1 MQFCRIDKRMAQ
13 KWENF
18 PSFLKR
24 KCPVE
29 AVKVSWVH
37 KVSSFS
43 TKAASFCAR
52 KTHTCDEGLLQRT
65 WGRGWWPLPPPSLV
79 NSGVMLTF
87 GLNQHSIW
95 FSRILRV
102 LIKDAF
108 IQTLGTF
115 QQIRLFRTH
124 GVQCH
129 LTHSLGVTCMLE
141 MTATPAQVAQDS
153 PLGQQSSQ
161 AGWRLSSQPWRPRHA
176 VPSVVTAYNE
186 QGIQQNAGCHSILK
200 QTTISGKCL
209 STWKGMFCVFRW
221 GSLMNA
227 RCSSGA
233 PTSGAFGEMHPSSL
247 LANSLKSKPAAPS
260 GRGPYGWAVP
270 FSLHCVVPIYSSRF
284 STSDS
289 LPGDVTPPTHVQD
302 AWKLHRDLRCW
313 EHSRDNVG
321 TRLPRRWMA
330 GFKLKSFCFNVL
342 LDLRLTSNTY
352 QNSYMGNNRR
362 FHSPILTTKTK
373 I

>member
-65 WGRGWWPLPPPSLV
+65 WGRGWWPLPPTSLV

-95 FSRILRV
+95 FYRILRV

-186 QGIQQNAGCHSILK
+186 QGIQQNAGK
-200 QTTISGKCL
+200 QEEWQESD
-209 STWKGMFCVFRW
+209 
-221 GSLMNA
+221 
-227 RCSSGA
+227 
-233 PTSGAFGEMHPSSL
+233 GEQGGCNP
-247 LANSLKSKPAAPS
+247 
-260 GRGPYGWAVP
+260 
-270 FSLHCVVPIYSSRF
+270 VPIWQVPKAPLSLCSDGRHSSQ
-284 STSDS
+284 
-289 LPGDVTPPTHVQD
+289 VTFRPSHYPAH
-302 AWKLHRDLRCW
+302 
-313 EHSRDNVG
+313 
-321 TRLPRRWMA
+321 
-330 GFKLKSFCFNVL
+330 
-342 LDLRLTSNTY
+342 
-352 QNSYMGNNRR
+352 
-362 FHSPILTTKTK
+362 
-373 I
+373 